1 MGIVVLIIIGF
12 IAGLLARAIV
22 PGKQS
27 MGLLATT
34 LLGILGSFLGGW
46 VSHLWRPASERGD
59 WGSLQPGGII
69 ISTLGAIVL
78 LLLWVAFNRS
88 RGGIGPRAAR

>member
-22 PGKQS
+22 PGRQP

-46 VSHLWRPASERGD
+46 VSQLWRPAAERGD
-59 WGSLQPGGII
+59 WNHLQPGGFIM
-69 ISTLGAIVL
+69 STLGAIVL
-78 LLLWVAFNRS
+78 LLLWVAFT
-88 RGGIGPRAAR
+88 RGRHAGPRAAR